1 MSSRRTMPSPLAR
14 TPNLFWRTFILLI
27 FLIVFCVMGWLQSFR
42 VLNEAPYVQA
52 TAQQI
57 VSMANLTRY
66 ALISSDPVY
75 RSDLLLVLANREG
88 LRILPKELSD
98 RVVPLSQGGSYASSI
113 DDIKATVRTY
123 LGQETVLA
131 ERVNDEPGLWV
142 SFSIDGDA
150 YWLRTNAT
158 ILNPP
163 YGKTWLWWALAAF
176 VASILCAVLITGR
189 LTAPLNQLSH
199 TVREFGRGRVP
210 KTLPEDSG
218 PEELRELNSS
228 FNRMV
233 QDITRMEKDREVLL
247 AGVSHDLRTPI
258 TRLRLETELADLP
271 EETHQA
277 MVSDLEQM
285 ERIVNQF
292 MDYARRN
299 DLPLSPVDMSKIVNE
314 TIRTARLDIDPGV
327 RLRVSIAPEIWV
339 EAHPIELSRVVQNLF
354 TNALR
359 YGKSEDGI
367 LDLSV
372 ELDRKEDKALFVVS
386 DCGQGLDMRQ
396 ASRLMRPFE
405 RGDAARGGTSG
416 TGLGLAIVDRI
427 VRRSSGTVMLSTTV
441 PHGLTVTVKI
451 PMCKP
456 GKA

>member
-1 MSSRRTMPSPLAR
+1 MSSPLAR
-14 TPNLFWRTFILLI
+14 TPNLFWRTFILLM

-42 VLNEAPYVQA
+42 VLNETPYVQA

-66 ALISSDPVY
+66 ALISADPVY

-88 LRILPKELSD
+88 LRILPKEPTD
-98 RVVPLSQGGSYASSI
+98 KVVPLSQGGSYASSI
-113 DDIKATVRTY
+113 EDIKATVRY
-123 LGQETVLA
+123 SLGAGTVLA

-142 SFSIDGDA
+142 SFTIDGDA

-176 VASILCAVLITGR
+176 VASILCAVLITSR
-189 LTAPLNQLSH
+189 LTAPLNQLSL
-199 TVREFGRGRVP
+199 TAREFGRGRVP

-218 PEELRELNSS
+218 PEEIRELNAS

-233 QDITRMEKDREVLL
+233 QDITRVEKDREVLL

-271 EETHQA
+271 EDTHRA

-299 DLPLSPVDMSKIVNE
+299 SLPLAAVDLSRLVSDAVRI
-314 TIRTARLDIDPGV
+314 ARIDIDPGV
-327 RLRVSIAPEIWV
+327 RLRVSIDPDIWV
-339 EAHPIELSRVVQNLF
+339 MAHSIEMSRVVQNLY

-359 YGKSEDGI
+359 YGKSQDGV
-367 LDLSV
+367 LDLTV
-372 ELDRKEDKALFVVS
+372 ELKREDDKAVLIVS
-386 DCGQGLDMRQ
+386 DCGPGLDMSQ
-396 ASRLMRPFE
+396 VGRLMRPFE
-405 RGDAARGGTSG
+405 RGDAARGGTAGS
-416 TGLGLAIVDRI
+416 GLGLAIVERI
-427 VRRSSGTVMLSTTV
+427 VRRCSGTVSLSATV
-441 PHGLTVTVKI
+441 PHGLTVTIRI
-451 PMCKP
+451 PACKP
-456 GKA
+456 AKPE

>member
-1 MSSRRTMPSPLAR
+1 MPSPLAR
-14 TPNLFWRTFILLI
+14 TPNLFWRTFILLM

-42 VLNEAPYVQA
+42 VLNETPYVQA

-66 ALISSDPVY
+66 ALISADPVY

-88 LRILPKELSD
+88 LRILPKEPTD
-98 RVVPLSQGGSYASSI
+98 KVVPLSQGGSYASSI
-113 DDIKATVRTY
+113 EDIKATVRY
-123 LGQETVLA
+123 SLGAGTVLA

-142 SFSIDGDA
+142 SFTIDGDA

-176 VASILCAVLITGR
+176 VASILCAVLITSR
-189 LTAPLNQLSH
+189 LTAPLNQLSL
-199 TVREFGRGRVP
+199 TAREFGRGRVP

-218 PEELRELNSS
+218 PEEIRELNAS

-233 QDITRMEKDREVLL
+233 QDITRVEKDREVLL

-271 EETHQA
+271 EDTHRA

-299 DLPLSPVDMSKIVNE
+299 SLPLAAVDLSRLVSDAVRI
-314 TIRTARLDIDPGV
+314 ARIDIDPGV
-327 RLRVSIAPEIWV
+327 RLRVSIDPDIWV
-339 EAHPIELSRVVQNLF
+339 MAHSIEMSRVVQNLY

-359 YGKSEDGI
+359 YGKSQDGV
-367 LDLSV
+367 LDLTV
-372 ELDRKEDKALFVVS
+372 ELKREDDKAVLIVS
-386 DCGQGLDMRQ
+386 DCGPGLDMSQ
-396 ASRLMRPFE
+396 VGRLMRPFE
-405 RGDAARGGTSG
+405 RGDAARGGTAGS
-416 TGLGLAIVDRI
+416 GLGLAIVERI
-427 VRRSSGTVMLSTTV
+427 VRRCSGTVSLSATV
-441 PHGLTVTVKI
+441 PHGLTVTIRI
-451 PMCKP
+451 PACKP
-456 GKA
+456 AKPE

>member
-1 MSSRRTMPSPLAR
+1 MSSPLAR
-14 TPNLFWRTFILLI
+14 TPNLFWRTFILLM

-42 VLNEAPYVQA
+42 VLNETPYVQA

-66 ALISSDPVY
+66 ALISADPVY

-88 LRILPKELSD
+88 LRILPKEPTD
-98 RVVPLSQGGSYASSI
+98 KVVPLSQGGSYASSI
-113 DDIKATVRTY
+113 EDIKATVRY
-123 LGQETVLA
+123 SLGAGTVLA

-142 SFSIDGDA
+142 SFTIDGDA

-176 VASILCAVLITGR
+176 VASILCAVLITSR
-189 LTAPLNQLSH
+189 LTAPLNQLSL
-199 TVREFGRGRVP
+199 TAREFGRGRVP

-218 PEELRELNSS
+218 PEEIRELNAS

-233 QDITRMEKDREVLL
+233 QDITRVEKDREVLL

-271 EETHQA
+271 EDTHRA
-277 MVSDLEQM
+277 MVNDLEQM

-299 DLPLSPVDMSKIVNE
+299 SLPLAAVDLSRLVSDAVRI
-314 TIRTARLDIDPGV
+314 ARIDIDPGV
-327 RLRVSIAPEIWV
+327 RLRVSIDPDIWV
-339 EAHPIELSRVVQNLF
+339 MAHAIEMSRVVQNLY

-359 YGKSEDGI
+359 YGKSQDGV
-367 LDLSV
+367 LDLTV
-372 ELDRKEDKALFVVS
+372 ELKREDDKAVLVAS
-386 DCGQGLDMRQ
+386 DCGPGLDMSQ
-396 ASRLMRPFE
+396 AGRLMRPFE
-405 RGDAARGGTSG
+405 RGDAARGGTAGS
-416 TGLGLAIVDRI
+416 GLGLAIVERI
-427 VRRSSGTVMLSTTV
+427 VRRCSGTVSLSATV
-441 PHGLTVTVKI
+441 PHGLTVNIKI
-451 PMCKP
+451 PTCKP
-456 GKA
+456 AKAE

>member
-1 MSSRRTMPSPLAR
+1 MPSSLAR
-14 TPNLFWRTFILLI
+14 TPNLFWRTFILLM

-42 VLNEAPYVQA
+42 VLNETPYVQA

-66 ALISSDPVY
+66 ALISADPVY

-88 LRILPKELSD
+88 LRILPKEPTD
-98 RVVPLSQGGSYASSI
+98 KVVPLSQGGSYASSI
-113 DDIKATVRTY
+113 EDIKATVRY
-123 LGQETVLA
+123 SLGAGTVLA

-142 SFSIDGDA
+142 SFTIDGDA

-176 VASILCAVLITGR
+176 VASILCAVLITSR
-189 LTAPLNQLSH
+189 LTAPLNQLSL
-199 TVREFGRGRVP
+199 TAREFGRGRVP

-218 PEELRELNSS
+218 PEEIRELNAS

-233 QDITRMEKDREVLL
+233 QDITRVEKDREVLL

-271 EETHQA
+271 EDTHRA

-299 DLPLSPVDMSKIVNE
+299 SLPLAAVDLSRLVSDAVRI
-314 TIRTARLDIDPGV
+314 ARIDIDPGV
-327 RLRVSIAPEIWV
+327 RLRVSIDPDIWV
-339 EAHPIELSRVVQNLF
+339 MAHSIEMSRVVQNLY

-359 YGKSEDGI
+359 YGKSQDGV
-367 LDLSV
+367 LDLTV
-372 ELDRKEDKALFVVS
+372 ELKREDDKAVLIVS
-386 DCGQGLDMRQ
+386 DCGPGLDMSQ
-396 ASRLMRPFE
+396 TGRLMRPFE
-405 RGDAARGGTSG
+405 RGDAARGGTAGS
-416 TGLGLAIVDRI
+416 GLGLSIVERI
-427 VRRSSGTVMLSTTV
+427 VRRCSGTVSLSATV
-441 PHGLTVTVKI
+441 PHGLTVTIRI
-451 PMCKP
+451 PACKP
-456 GKA
+456 AKPE

>member
-1 MSSRRTMPSPLAR
+1 MPSPLAR
-14 TPNLFWRTFILLI
+14 APNLFWRTFILLM

-42 VLNEAPYVQA
+42 VLNETPYVQA

-66 ALISSDPVY
+66 ALISADPVY

-88 LRILPKELSD
+88 LRILPKEPTD
-98 RVVPLSQGGSYASSI
+98 KVVPLSQGGSYASSI
-113 DDIKATVRTY
+113 EDIKATVRY
-123 LGQETVLA
+123 SLGAGTVLA

-142 SFSIDGDA
+142 SFTIDGDA

-176 VASILCAVLITGR
+176 VASILCAVLITSR
-189 LTAPLNQLSH
+189 LTAPLNQLSL
-199 TVREFGRGRVP
+199 TAREFGRGRVP

-218 PEELRELNSS
+218 PEEIRELNAS

-233 QDITRMEKDREVLL
+233 QDITRVEKDREVLL

-271 EETHQA
+271 EDTHRA

-299 DLPLSPVDMSKIVNE
+299 SLPLAAVDLSRLVSDAVRI
-314 TIRTARLDIDPGV
+314 ARIDIDPGV
-327 RLRVSIAPEIWV
+327 RLRVSIDPDIWV
-339 EAHPIELSRVVQNLF
+339 MAHSIEMSRVVQNLY

-359 YGKSEDGI
+359 YGKSQDGV
-367 LDLSV
+367 LDLTV
-372 ELDRKEDKALFVVS
+372 ELKREDDKAVLIVS
-386 DCGQGLDMRQ
+386 DCGPGLDMSQ
-396 ASRLMRPFE
+396 TGRLMRPFE
-405 RGDAARGGTSG
+405 RGDAARGGTAGS
-416 TGLGLAIVDRI
+416 GLGLSIVERI
-427 VRRSSGTVMLSTTV
+427 VRRCSGTVSLSATV
-441 PHGLTVTVKI
+441 PHGLTVTIRI
-451 PMCKP
+451 PACKP
-456 GKA
+456 AKPE

>member
-1 MSSRRTMPSPLAR
+1 MASTLNR
-14 TPNLFWRTFILLI
+14 TPNLFWRTFILLM
-27 FLIVFCVMGWLQSFR
+27 FLIIFCVMGWLQSFR
-42 VLNEAPYVQA
+42 VLNEVPYVQA

-66 ALISSDPVY
+66 ALISADPVY
-75 RSDLLLVLANREG
+75 RPDLLLVLANREG
-88 LRILPKELSD
+88 LRILPKEAD
-98 RVVPLSQGGSYASSI
+98 DEVVPLSEGGSYSNSI
-113 DDIKATVRTY
+113 DDIIASVQGA
-123 LGQETVLA
+123 LGEDTILA

-158 ILNPP
+158 ILDPP
-163 YGKTWLWWALAAF
+163 YGKTWIWWALAAF
-176 VASILCAVLITGR
+176 VASILCAVLITSR
-189 LTAPLNQLSH
+189 LTAPLNLLS
-199 TVREFGRGRVP
+199 TTAREFGRGRTP
-210 KTLPEDSG
+210 KALPEDSG
-218 PEELRELNSS
+218 PEELREVNSS

-233 QDITRMEKDREVLL
+233 KDITRMEKDREVLL

-271 EETHQA
+271 KETHEA

-299 DLPLSPVDMSKIVNE
+299 NLPLSALDMSKLVSEAIHA
-314 TIRTARLDIDPGV
+314 ARLDIDPGV
-327 RLRVSIAPEIWV
+327 RLRASIAHDIWV
-339 EAHPIELSRVVQNLF
+339 MAHAIELSRVVQNLF

-372 ELDRKEDKALFVVS
+372 NFSLSEDKKFAQLTVS
-386 DCGQGLDMRQ
+386 DYGVGLDMTQ

-405 RGDAARGGTSG
+405 RGDAARGGTAG
-416 TGLGLAIVDRI
+416 TGLGLAIVDRV
-427 VRRSSGTVMLSTTV
+427 VRRCSGTVSLSTTV

-451 PMCKP
+451 PTCKP
-456 GKA
+456 ETPAA

>member
-1 MSSRRTMPSPLAR
+1 MPSPLAR
-14 TPNLFWRTFILLI
+14 APNLFWRTFILLM

-42 VLNEAPYVQA
+42 VLNETPYVQA

-66 ALISSDPVY
+66 ALISADPVY

-88 LRILPKELSD
+88 LRILPKEPTD
-98 RVVPLSQGGSYASSI
+98 KVVPLSQGGSYASSI
-113 DDIKATVRTY
+113 EDIKATVRY
-123 LGQETVLA
+123 SLGAGTVLA

-142 SFSIDGDA
+142 SFTIDGDA

-176 VASILCAVLITGR
+176 VASILCAVLITSR
-189 LTAPLNQLSH
+189 LTAPLNQLSL
-199 TVREFGRGRVP
+199 TAREFGRGRVP

-218 PEELRELNSS
+218 PEEIRELNAS

-233 QDITRMEKDREVLL
+233 QDITRVEKDREVLL

-271 EETHQA
+271 EDTHRA

-299 DLPLSPVDMSKIVNE
+299 SLPLAAVDLSRLVSDAVRI
-314 TIRTARLDIDPGV
+314 ARIDIDPGV
-327 RLRVSIAPEIWV
+327 RLRVSIDPDIWV
-339 EAHPIELSRVVQNLF
+339 MAHSIEMSRVVQNLY

-359 YGKSEDGI
+359 YGKSQDGV
-367 LDLSV
+367 LDLTV
-372 ELDRKEDKALFVVS
+372 ELKREDDKAVLIVS
-386 DCGQGLDMRQ
+386 DCGPGLDMSQ
-396 ASRLMRPFE
+396 VGRLMRPFE
-405 RGDAARGGTSG
+405 RGDAARGGTAGS
-416 TGLGLAIVDRI
+416 GLGLAIVERI
-427 VRRSSGTVMLSTTV
+427 VRRCSGTVSLSATV
-441 PHGLTVTVKI
+441 PHGLTVTIRI
-451 PMCKP
+451 PACKP
-456 GKA
+456 AKPE

>member
-1 MSSRRTMPSPLAR
+1 MPPPLAR
-14 TPNLFWRTFILLI
+14 TPNLFWRTFILLM

-42 VLNEAPYVQA
+42 VLNETPYVQA

-66 ALISSDPVY
+66 ALISADPVY

-88 LRILPKELSD
+88 LRILPKEPTD
-98 RVVPLSQGGSYASSI
+98 KVVPLSQGGSYASSI
-113 DDIKATVRTY
+113 EDIKATVRY
-123 LGQETVLA
+123 SLGAGTVLA

-142 SFSIDGDA
+142 SFTIDGDA

-176 VASILCAVLITGR
+176 VASILCAVLITSR
-189 LTAPLNQLSH
+189 LTAPLNQLSL
-199 TVREFGRGRVP
+199 TAREFGRGRVP

-218 PEELRELNSS
+218 PEEIRELNAS

-233 QDITRMEKDREVLL
+233 QDITRVEKDREVLL

-271 EETHQA
+271 EDTHRA

-299 DLPLSPVDMSKIVNE
+299 SLPLAAVDLSRLVSDAVRI
-314 TIRTARLDIDPGV
+314 ARIDIDPGV
-327 RLRVSIAPEIWV
+327 RLRVSIDPDIWV
-339 EAHPIELSRVVQNLF
+339 MAHSIEMSRVVQNLY

-359 YGKSEDGI
+359 YGKSQDGV
-367 LDLSV
+367 LDLTV
-372 ELDRKEDKALFVVS
+372 ELKREDDKAVLIVS
-386 DCGQGLDMRQ
+386 DCGTGLDMSQ
-396 ASRLMRPFE
+396 AGRLMRPFE
-405 RGDAARGGTSG
+405 RGDAARGGTAGS
-416 TGLGLAIVDRI
+416 GLGLAIVERI
-427 VRRSSGTVMLSTTV
+427 VRRCSGTVSLSATV
-441 PHGLTVTVKI
+441 PHGLTVTIRI
-451 PMCKP
+451 PACKP
-456 GKA
+456 AKPE

>member
-1 MSSRRTMPSPLAR
+1 MPSPLAR
-14 TPNLFWRTFILLI
+14 APNLFWRTFILLM

-42 VLNEAPYVQA
+42 VLNETPYVQA

-66 ALISSDPVY
+66 ALISADPVY

-88 LRILPKELSD
+88 LRILPKEPTD
-98 RVVPLSQGGSYASSI
+98 KVVPLSQGGSYASSI
-113 DDIKATVRTY
+113 EDIKATVLY
-123 LGQETVLA
+123 SLGAGTVLA

-142 SFSIDGDA
+142 SFTIDGDA

-176 VASILCAVLITGR
+176 VASILCAVLITSR
-189 LTAPLNQLSH
+189 LTAPLNQLSL
-199 TVREFGRGRVP
+199 TAREFGRGRVP

-218 PEELRELNSS
+218 PEEIRELNAS

-233 QDITRMEKDREVLL
+233 QDITRVEKDREVLL

-271 EETHQA
+271 EDTHRA

-299 DLPLSPVDMSKIVNE
+299 SLPLAAVDLSRLVSDAVRI
-314 TIRTARLDIDPGV
+314 ARIDIDPGV
-327 RLRVSIAPEIWV
+327 RLRVSIDPDIWV
-339 EAHPIELSRVVQNLF
+339 MAHSIEMSRVVQNLY

-359 YGKSEDGI
+359 YGKSQDGV
-367 LDLSV
+367 LDLTV
-372 ELDRKEDKALFVVS
+372 ELKREDDKAVLIVS
-386 DCGQGLDMRQ
+386 DCGPGLDMSQ
-396 ASRLMRPFE
+396 AGRLMRPFE
-405 RGDAARGGTSG
+405 RGDAARGGTAGS
-416 TGLGLAIVDRI
+416 GLGLAIVERI
-427 VRRSSGTVMLSTTV
+427 VRRCSGTVSLSATV
-441 PHGLTVTVKI
+441 PHGLTVTIRI
-451 PMCKP
+451 PACKP
-456 GKA
+456 AKPE

>member
-1 MSSRRTMPSPLAR
+1 MPSSLAR
-14 TPNLFWRTFILLI
+14 TPNLFWRTFILLM

-42 VLNEAPYVQA
+42 VLNETPYVQA

-66 ALISSDPVY
+66 ALISADPVY

-88 LRILPKELSD
+88 LRILPKEPTD
-98 RVVPLSQGGSYASSI
+98 KVVPLSQGGSYASSI
-113 DDIKATVRTY
+113 EDIKATVRY
-123 LGQETVLA
+123 SLGAGTVLA

-142 SFSIDGDA
+142 SFTIDGDA

-176 VASILCAVLITGR
+176 VASILCAVLITSR
-189 LTAPLNQLSH
+189 LTAPLNQLSL
-199 TVREFGRGRVP
+199 TAREFGRGRVP

-218 PEELRELNSS
+218 PEEIRELNAS

-233 QDITRMEKDREVLL
+233 QDITRVEKDREVLL

-271 EETHQA
+271 EDTHRA

-299 DLPLSPVDMSKIVNE
+299 SLPLAAVDLSRLVSDAVRI
-314 TIRTARLDIDPGV
+314 ARIDIDPGV
-327 RLRVSIAPEIWV
+327 RLRVSIDPDIWV
-339 EAHPIELSRVVQNLF
+339 MAHSIEMSRVVQNLY

-359 YGKSEDGI
+359 YGKSQDGV
-367 LDLSV
+367 LDLTV
-372 ELDRKEDKALFVVS
+372 ELKREDDKAVLIVS
-386 DCGQGLDMRQ
+386 DCGPGLDMSQ
-396 ASRLMRPFE
+396 VGRLMRPFE
-405 RGDAARGGTSG
+405 RGDAARGGTAGS
-416 TGLGLAIVDRI
+416 GLGLAIVERI
-427 VRRSSGTVMLSTTV
+427 VRRCSGTVSLSATV
-441 PHGLTVTVKI
+441 PHGLTVTIRI
-451 PMCKP
+451 PACKP
-456 GKA
+456 AKPE

>member
-1 MSSRRTMPSPLAR
+1 MPSPLAR
-14 TPNLFWRTFILLI
+14 APNLFWRTFILLM

-42 VLNEAPYVQA
+42 VLNETPYVQA

-66 ALISSDPVY
+66 ALISADPVY

-88 LRILPKELSD
+88 LRILPKEPTD
-98 RVVPLSQGGSYASSI
+98 KVVPLSQGGSYASSI
-113 DDIKATVRTY
+113 EDIKATVRY
-123 LGQETVLA
+123 SLGAGTVLA

-142 SFSIDGDA
+142 SFTIDGDA

-176 VASILCAVLITGR
+176 VASILCAVLITSR
-189 LTAPLNQLSH
+189 LTAPLNQLSL
-199 TVREFGRGRVP
+199 TAREFGRGRVP

-218 PEELRELNSS
+218 PEEIRELNAS

-233 QDITRMEKDREVLL
+233 QDITRVEKDREVLL

-271 EETHQA
+271 EDTHRA

-299 DLPLSPVDMSKIVNE
+299 SLPLAAVDLSRLVSDAVRI
-314 TIRTARLDIDPGV
+314 ARIDIDPDV
-327 RLRVSIAPEIWV
+327 RLRVSIDPDIWV
-339 EAHPIELSRVVQNLF
+339 MAHSIEMSRVVQNLY

-359 YGKSEDGI
+359 YGKSQDGV
-367 LDLSV
+367 LDLTV
-372 ELDRKEDKALFVVS
+372 ELKREDDKAVLIVS
-386 DCGQGLDMRQ
+386 DGGPGLDMSQ
-396 ASRLMRPFE
+396 AGRLMRPFE
-405 RGDAARGGTSG
+405 RGDAARGGTAGS
-416 TGLGLAIVDRI
+416 GLGLAIVERI
-427 VRRSSGTVMLSTTV
+427 VRRCSGTVSLSATV
-441 PHGLTVTVKI
+441 PHGLTVTIRI
-451 PMCKP
+451 PACKP
-456 GKA
+456 AKPE

>member
-1 MSSRRTMPSPLAR
+1 MPSPLAR
-14 TPNLFWRTFILLI
+14 APNLFWRTFILLM

-42 VLNEAPYVQA
+42 VLNETPYVQA

-66 ALISSDPVY
+66 ALISADPVY

-88 LRILPKELSD
+88 LRILPKEPTD
-98 RVVPLSQGGSYASSI
+98 KVVPLSQGGSYASSI
-113 DDIKATVRTY
+113 EDIKATVRY
-123 LGQETVLA
+123 SLGAGTVLA

-142 SFSIDGDA
+142 SFTIDGDA

-176 VASILCAVLITGR
+176 VASILCAVLITSR
-189 LTAPLNQLSH
+189 LTAPLNQLSL
-199 TVREFGRGRVP
+199 TAREFGRGRVP
-210 KTLPEDSG
+210 KTLSEDSG
-218 PEELRELNSS
+218 PEEIRELNAS

-233 QDITRMEKDREVLL
+233 QDITRVEKDREVLL

-258 TRLRLETELADLP
+258 TRLRLETEMADLP
-271 EETHQA
+271 EDTHRA

-299 DLPLSPVDMSKIVNE
+299 SLPLAAVDLSRLVSNAVRI
-314 TIRTARLDIDPGV
+314 ARIDIDPGV
-327 RLRVSIAPEIWV
+327 RLRVSIDPDIWV
-339 EAHPIELSRVVQNLF
+339 MAHSIEMSRVVQNLY

-359 YGKSEDGI
+359 YGKSQDGV
-367 LDLSV
+367 LDLTV
-372 ELDRKEDKALFVVS
+372 ELKREDDKAVLIVR
-386 DCGQGLDMRQ
+386 DCGPGLDMSQ
-396 ASRLMRPFE
+396 SGRLMRPFE
-405 RGDAARGGTSG
+405 RGDAARGGTAGS
-416 TGLGLAIVDRI
+416 GLGLAIVERI
-427 VRRSSGTVMLSTTV
+427 VRRCSGTVSLSATV
-441 PHGLTVTVKI
+441 PHGLTVTIRI
-451 PMCKP
+451 PACKP
-456 GKA
+456 AKPE

>member
-1 MSSRRTMPSPLAR
+1 MPSPLAR
-14 TPNLFWRTFILLI
+14 APNLFWRTFILLM

-42 VLNEAPYVQA
+42 VLNETPYVQA

-66 ALISSDPVY
+66 ALISADPVY

-88 LRILPKELSD
+88 LRILPKEPTD
-98 RVVPLSQGGSYASSI
+98 KVVPLSQGGSYASSI
-113 DDIKATVRTY
+113 EDIKATVRY
-123 LGQETVLA
+123 SLGAGTVLA

-142 SFSIDGDA
+142 SFTIDGDA

-176 VASILCAVLITGR
+176 VASILCAVLITSR
-189 LTAPLNQLSH
+189 LTAPLNQLSL
-199 TVREFGRGRVP
+199 TAREFGRGRVP

-218 PEELRELNSS
+218 PEEIRELNAS

-233 QDITRMEKDREVLL
+233 QDITRVEKDREVLL

-271 EETHQA
+271 EDTHRA

-299 DLPLSPVDMSKIVNE
+299 SLPLAAVDLSRLVSDAVRI
-314 TIRTARLDIDPGV
+314 ARIDIDPGV
-327 RLRVSIAPEIWV
+327 RLRVSIDPDIWV
-339 EAHPIELSRVVQNLF
+339 MAHSIEMSRVVQNLY

-359 YGKSEDGI
+359 YGKSQDGV
-367 LDLSV
+367 LDLTV
-372 ELDRKEDKALFVVS
+372 ELKREDDKAVLIVS
-386 DCGQGLDMRQ
+386 DCGPGLDMSQ
-396 ASRLMRPFE
+396 ARRLMRPFE
-405 RGDAARGGTSG
+405 RGDAARGGTAGS
-416 TGLGLAIVDRI
+416 GLGLAIVERI
-427 VRRSSGTVMLSTTV
+427 VRRCSGTVSLSATV
-441 PHGLTVTVKI
+441 PHGLTVTIRI
-451 PMCKP
+451 PACKP
-456 GKA
+456 AKPE

>member
-1 MSSRRTMPSPLAR
+1 MPSSLAR
-14 TPNLFWRTFILLI
+14 TPNLFWRTFILLM

-42 VLNEAPYVQA
+42 VLNETPYVQA

-66 ALISSDPVY
+66 ALISADPVY

-88 LRILPKELSD
+88 LRILPKEPTD
-98 RVVPLSQGGSYASSI
+98 KVVPLSQGGSYASSI
-113 DDIKATVRTY
+113 EDIKATVRY
-123 LGQETVLA
+123 SLGAGTVLA

-142 SFSIDGDA
+142 SFTIDGDA

-176 VASILCAVLITGR
+176 VASILCAVLITSR
-189 LTAPLNQLSH
+189 LTAPLNQLSL
-199 TVREFGRGRVP
+199 TAREFGRGRVP

-218 PEELRELNSS
+218 PEEIRELNAS

-233 QDITRMEKDREVLL
+233 QDITRVEKDREVLL

-271 EETHQA
+271 EDTHRA

-299 DLPLSPVDMSKIVNE
+299 SLPLAAVDLSRLVSDAVRI
-314 TIRTARLDIDPGV
+314 ARIDIDPGV
-327 RLRVSIAPEIWV
+327 RLRVSIDPDIWV
-339 EAHPIELSRVVQNLF
+339 MAHSIEMSRVVQNLY

-359 YGKSEDGI
+359 YGKSQDGV
-367 LDLSV
+367 LDLTL
-372 ELDRKEDKALFVVS
+372 ELKREDDKAVLIVS
-386 DCGQGLDMRQ
+386 DFGPGLDMSQ
-396 ASRLMRPFE
+396 AGRLMRPFE
-405 RGDAARGGTSG
+405 RGDAARGGTAGS
-416 TGLGLAIVDRI
+416 GLGLAIVERI
-427 VRRSSGTVMLSTTV
+427 VRRCSGTVSLSATV
-441 PHGLTVTVKI
+441 PHGLTVTIRI
-451 PMCKP
+451 PACKP
-456 GKA
+456 AKPE

>member
-1 MSSRRTMPSPLAR
+1 MPSSLAR
-14 TPNLFWRTFILLI
+14 TPNLFWRTFILLM

-42 VLNEAPYVQA
+42 VLNETPYVQA

-66 ALISSDPVY
+66 ALISADPVY

-88 LRILPKELSD
+88 LRILPKEPTD
-98 RVVPLSQGGSYASSI
+98 KVVPLSQGGSYASSI
-113 DDIKATVRTY
+113 EDIKATVRY
-123 LGQETVLA
+123 SLGAGTVLA

-142 SFSIDGDA
+142 SFTIDGDA

-176 VASILCAVLITGR
+176 VASILCAVLITSR
-189 LTAPLNQLSH
+189 LTAPLNQLSL
-199 TVREFGRGRVP
+199 TAREFGRGRVP

-218 PEELRELNSS
+218 PEEIRELNAS

-233 QDITRMEKDREVLL
+233 QDITRVEKDREVLL

-271 EETHQA
+271 EDTHRA

-299 DLPLSPVDMSKIVNE
+299 SLPLAAVDLSRLVSDAVRI
-314 TIRTARLDIDPGV
+314 ARIDIDPGV
-327 RLRVSIAPEIWV
+327 RLRVSIDPDIWV
-339 EAHPIELSRVVQNLF
+339 MAHSIEMSRVVQNLY

-359 YGKSEDGI
+359 YGKSQDGV
-367 LDLSV
+367 LDLTV
-372 ELDRKEDKALFVVS
+372 DLKREDDKAVLIVS
-386 DCGQGLDMRQ
+386 DCGPGLDMSQ
-396 ASRLMRPFE
+396 TGRLMRPFE
-405 RGDAARGGTSG
+405 RGDAARGGTAGS
-416 TGLGLAIVDRI
+416 GLGLSIVERI
-427 VRRSSGTVMLSTTV
+427 VRRCSGTVSLSATV
-441 PHGLTVTVKI
+441 PHGLTVTIRI
-451 PMCKP
+451 PACKP
-456 GKA
+456 AKPE

>member
-1 MSSRRTMPSPLAR
+1 MPSPLAR
-14 TPNLFWRTFILLI
+14 APNLFWRTFILLM

-42 VLNEAPYVQA
+42 VLNETPYVQA

-66 ALISSDPVY
+66 ALISADPVY

-88 LRILPKELSD
+88 LRILPKEPTD
-98 RVVPLSQGGSYASSI
+98 KVVPLSQGGSYASSI
-113 DDIKATVRTY
+113 EDIKATVRY
-123 LGQETVLA
+123 SLGAGTVLA

-142 SFSIDGDA
+142 SFTIDGDA

-176 VASILCAVLITGR
+176 VASILCAVLITSR
-189 LTAPLNQLSH
+189 LTAPLNQLSL
-199 TVREFGRGRVP
+199 TAREFGRGRVP

-218 PEELRELNSS
+218 PEEIRELNAS

-233 QDITRMEKDREVLL
+233 QDITRVEKDREVLL

-271 EETHQA
+271 EDTHRA

-299 DLPLSPVDMSKIVNE
+299 SLPLAAVDLSRLVSDAVRI
-314 TIRTARLDIDPGV
+314 ARIDIDPGV
-327 RLRVSIAPEIWV
+327 RLRVSIDPDIWV
-339 EAHPIELSRVVQNLF
+339 MAHSIEMSRVVQNLY

-359 YGKSEDGI
+359 YGKSQDGV
-367 LDLSV
+367 LDLTV
-372 ELDRKEDKALFVVS
+372 ELKREDDKAVLIVS
-386 DCGQGLDMRQ
+386 DCGPGLDMSQ
-396 ASRLMRPFE
+396 TGRLMRPFE
-405 RGDAARGGTSG
+405 RGDAARGGTAGS
-416 TGLGLAIVDRI
+416 GLGLAIVERI
-427 VRRSSGTVMLSTTV
+427 VRRCSGTVSLSATV
-441 PHGLTVTVKI
+441 PHGLTVTIRI
-451 PMCKP
+451 PACKP
-456 GKA
+456 AKPG

>member
-1 MSSRRTMPSPLAR
+1 MPSPLAR
-14 TPNLFWRTFILLI
+14 APNLFWRTFILLM

-42 VLNEAPYVQA
+42 VLNETPYVQA

-66 ALISSDPVY
+66 ALISADPVY

-88 LRILPKELSD
+88 LRILPKEPTD
-98 RVVPLSQGGSYASSI
+98 KVVPLSQGGSYASSI
-113 DDIKATVRTY
+113 EDIKATVRY
-123 LGQETVLA
+123 SLGAGTVLA

-142 SFSIDGDA
+142 SFTIDGDA

-176 VASILCAVLITGR
+176 VASILCAVLITSR
-189 LTAPLNQLSH
+189 LTAPLNQLSL
-199 TVREFGRGRVP
+199 TAREFGRGRVP

-218 PEELRELNSS
+218 PEEIRELNAS

-233 QDITRMEKDREVLL
+233 QDITRVEKDREVLL

-271 EETHQA
+271 EDTHRA

-299 DLPLSPVDMSKIVNE
+299 SLPLAAVDLSRLVSDAVRI
-314 TIRTARLDIDPGV
+314 ARIDIDPGV
-327 RLRVSIAPEIWV
+327 RLRVSIDPDIWV
-339 EAHPIELSRVVQNLF
+339 MAHSIEMSRVVQNLY

-359 YGKSEDGI
+359 YGKSQDGV
-367 LDLSV
+367 LDLTV
-372 ELDRKEDKALFVVS
+372 ELKREDDKAVLIVS
-386 DCGQGLDMRQ
+386 DCGPGLDMSQ
-396 ASRLMRPFE
+396 AGLLMRPFE
-405 RGDAARGGTSG
+405 RGDAARGGTAGS
-416 TGLGLAIVDRI
+416 GLGLAIVERI
-427 VRRSSGTVMLSTTV
+427 VRRCSGTVSLSATV
-441 PHGLTVTVKI
+441 PHGLTVTIRI
-451 PMCKP
+451 PACKP
-456 GKA
+456 AKPE